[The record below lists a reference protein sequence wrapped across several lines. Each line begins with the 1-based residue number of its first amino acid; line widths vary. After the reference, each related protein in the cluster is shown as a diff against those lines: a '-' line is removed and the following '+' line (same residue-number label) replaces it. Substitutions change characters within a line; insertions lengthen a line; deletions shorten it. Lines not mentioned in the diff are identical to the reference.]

1 MPHTCCLIFYVSVP
15 VSEAS
20 SVVYRD
26 GPFHQKPAVVFRK
39 FQIEPFRRA
48 ECALV
53 CRHAPFFPE
62 MRVHAAIHGFAFLLA
77 PGVPHVVEET
87 GDGIF
92 RLIFHGSSI
101 CDSTLFVSLS

>member
-1 MPHTCCLIFYVSVP
+1 
-15 VSEAS
+15 
-20 SVVYRD
+20 
-26 GPFHQKPAVVFRK
+26 
-39 FQIEPFRRA
+39 
-48 ECALV
+48 
-53 CRHAPFFPE
+53 